1 MSFEKKIIEVNIYAT
16 EIRDKPGCMD
26 PGHVQTSKTQSTDV
40 SNGLRPHYAREIWN
54 TAITGHFE
62 YVFEEDSN
70 KGSHMIIAMSSFARS
85 SVLTYKRF
93 PFKFLQLEEHFRKAP
108 FRWQISVDG
117 RSNRRNKAWFS
128 NFSDKVTRRKWSQY
142 SKGRRIK
149 CTMRYLILAKS

>member
-70 KGSHMIIAMSSFARS
+70 KGSHMIIAMSSLARS
-85 SVLTYKRF
+85 SVLQTFSVHTKMQSERF
-93 PFKFLQLEEHFRKAP
+93 
-108 FRWQISVDG
+108 QIPPVG
-117 RSNRRNKAWFS
+117 RAFS
-128 NFSDKVTRRKWSQY
+128 KSFVLVTD
-142 SKGRRIK
+142 
-149 CTMRYLILAKS
+149 